1 MADPVAVVN
10 KDQCVGCGACVGV
23 CPNEAIT
30 LGETA
35 DVDPEKCIGCGTCA
49 STCPTESITIEE
61 K

>member
-1 MADPVAVVN
+1 MADSVAVVN

-30 LGETA
+30 LSDTA
-35 DVDPEKCIGCGTCA
+35 DVDASKCVACGACV
-49 STCPTESITIEE
+49 STCPTESIAIEN